1 MPRTF
6 SLHHTLKVI
15 TAPSLWMEYHIRLLI
30 TIAIVC
36 VTVITSHQITH
47 YYLNHPSIP
56 QTHRP
61 TPNANQNE
69 ENSQKKKKWKH
80 NNHKFDDM
88 NHKAV
93 CACARWIC
101 IYNISFVYTHITFH
115 SCPRFESN
123 HQRRPSNISF
133 TVPFFFLHFLPINHF
148 CMLLL
153 LLLLYTVT
161 LSQTYETT
169 MLAAVLYG
177 DILCIYSLTIS
188 HFDAIA
194 ETAIRAQLASWPTL
208 AVSILF
214 TVTWPPCTPRVL
226 SFICLDRERVACAHN
241 QNEIAFFCCCW
252 SGFMQKYWMFF
263 LLGHG
268 GCGIYFD
275 LMLVD
280 GVGGVSSRRM
290 SCMMSTMDDCGL

>member
-241 QNEIAFFCCCW
+241 QNEIAFFFCCW

-280 GVGGVSSRRM
+280 GVGGERKMRI
-290 SCMMSTMDDCGL
+290 

>member
-1 MPRTF
+1 MWCDSTQYAENLFIASHIKSYHSSFALNGVSYQAP
-6 SLHHTLKVI
+6 HHYRHCLRHRH
-15 TAPSLWMEYHIRLLI
+15 HI
-30 TIAIVC
+30 
-36 VTVITSHQITH
+36 
-47 YYLNHPSIP
+47 
-56 QTHRP
+56 
-61 TPNANQNE
+61 TPNHALLSQSPIHTANTSPHTKCQPKRRKFA
-69 ENSQKKKKWKH
+69 KKKKWKH
-80 NNHKFDDM
+80 NNHKFDDV

-241 QNEIAFFCCCW
+241 QNEIAFFFFCW

-280 GVGGVSSRRM
+280 GVGGERKMRI
-290 SCMMSTMDDCGL
+290 

>member
-1 MPRTF
+1 MWCDSTQYAENLFIASHIKSYHSSFALNGVSYQAP
-6 SLHHTLKVI
+6 HHYRHCLRHRH
-15 TAPSLWMEYHIRLLI
+15 HI
-30 TIAIVC
+30 
-36 VTVITSHQITH
+36 
-47 YYLNHPSIP
+47 
-56 QTHRP
+56 
-61 TPNANQNE
+61 TPNHALLSQSPIHTANTSPHTKCQPKRRKFA
-69 ENSQKKKKWKH
+69 KKKKWKH

-280 GVGGVSSRRM
+280 GVGGERKMRI
-290 SCMMSTMDDCGL
+290 